1 MPLDV
6 KKLGVSFGVGIVD
19 NVIVEAEERGML
31 KGNWAYLKDGLR
43 IVEAVGG
50 YLMDTFGVMPDIAEP
65 LTISSIPLALHS
77 IRERVKAVFKKSA
90 VPVRG
95 TLAPQ
100 VSPQQASQPT
110 SQPRAVAPLIVS
122 Y

>member
-65 LTISSIPLALHS
+65 LTIASIPLALHS

-90 VPVRG
+90 RG

-100 VSPQQASQPT
+100 VAPQQASQPT